1 MPAYTYTSTQTEE
14 AALTYMRE
22 QVVNPQR
29 VANNLPPFLT
39 NRDYVQSVF
48 ASSLQPL
55 LSNFSQYDAQQV
67 STAFKAAPEG
77 QKAAVRAA
85 LGL

>member
-1 MPAYTYTSTQTEE
+1 MAAYTYTTTQTDE

-39 NRDYVQSVF
+39 NRDYVESVF
-48 ASSLQPL
+48 TTAIQPL
-55 LSNFSQYDAQQV
+55 LSNYSQYDEQQV